1 MTLFGNKPSGPTLA
15 LGALAL
21 LAFLVLGVTAV
32 ALTDLQSARARL
44 VDQQTNLAAIEK
56 RIAAGPK
63 AESVDAG
70 PAAAFVLGKTAAIAA
85 AELQH
90 NVTSRIAEAR
100 GDVVSVKI
108 NLPENEKS
116 RRVGL
121 LVTFDIRTEG
131 LQRVLYGVETGEP
144 LLLVD
149 NLDVQATDTLV
160 GDQEPLLRVVMDLS
174 GVWRAP

>member
-1 MTLFGNKPSGPTLA
+1 MILVGYKLSRPVIALGTLA
-15 LGALAL
+15 VLAL
-21 LAFLVLGVTAV
+21 VVLGVTAV
-32 ALTDLQSARARL
+32 SLADLHSARARL
-44 VDQQTNLAAIEK
+44 VDRQSILAAIDK
-56 RIAAGPK
+56 RLAGGAK

-90 NVTSRIAEAR
+90 NVTSRISDAS

-116 RRVGL
+116 RRIGL

-131 LQRVLYGVETGEP
+131 LQRVLYGVETTEP

-149 NLDVQATDTLV
+149 SLDVQATDTLV

>member
-1 MTLFGNKPSGPTLA
+1 MIPFADKLSRPVIALGALGLVALLA
-15 LGALAL
+15 LGA
-21 LAFLVLGVTAV
+21 V
-32 ALTDLQSARARL
+32 ALSLADLHAARAQLSDR
-44 VDQQTNLAAIEK
+44 QATLAAIDQ
-56 RIAAGPK
+56 RLAGGPK
-63 AESVDAG
+63 VEAADPG

-90 NVTSRIAEAR
+90 SVTSRIADAR
-100 GDVVSVKI
+100 GEVVSVKI

-121 LVTFDIRTEG
+121 LVTFDIRIAG
-131 LQRVLYGVETGEP
+131 LQRVLYAVETREP

-149 NLDVQATDTLV
+149 QLDVQAADAV
-160 GDQEPLLRVVMDLS
+160 GDQEPLLRVVMDLT

>member
-1 MTLFGNKPSGPTLA
+1 MTLFGITLSRPVLA
-15 LGALAL
+15 LGTLAGL
-21 LAFLVLGVTAV
+21 VLLVLGVTAV
-32 ALTDLQSARARL
+32 ALADLYATQARL
-44 VDQQTNLAAIEK
+44 VDQQATLAAID
-56 RIAAGPK
+56 RRLAGGAK
-63 AESVDAG
+63 AESVEVG

-90 NVTSRIAEAR
+90 NVTSQIADAR

-116 RRVGL
+116 RRIGL

-131 LQRVLYGVETGEP
+131 LQRVLYGVEAAEP

-149 NLDVQATDTLV
+149 SLEVQATDTLV